1 MEIFD
6 ANDEYDEIFIA
17 MLIKDFIYENKGF
30 QVKGKR
36 YLDENPFKQIGNV
49 LIDNGLETGEIIYN
63 DNKKCILKY
72 EKENFI
78 ITYKYLTEIQED
90 YGVSI
95 LYTILPFTN

>member
-1 MEIFD
+1 MIR
-6 ANDEYDEIFIA
+6 II
-17 MLIKDFIYENKGF
+17 ITIT
-30 QVKGKR
+30 
-36 YLDENPFKQIGNV
+36 IT
-49 LIDNGLETGEIIYN
+49 ITIIIYN